1 MLSMIVKPLLGASFR
16 PAAGGDAPAAQ
27 LRCLAFLAA
36 VALRDAV
43 AHVPVVR
50 EPEHDPVAPVVDRL
64 GGRDHDV
71 AAGVGHDSVPAAF
84 EPASLDAGAVDLAER
99 DAELAAVLDDAVA
112 DDDAV
117 VAPLVAAAA
126 NADPLTVAVAD
137 AARVDDEL
145 DGPAGGGL
153 GYDPGRHLLRLRSR
167 EALVGVF
174 ERSSVS
180 RWNSTGPD
188 LTLKTENGSTAASAC
203 VTALSRARSTAARS
217 SAPEALD
224 EVRPGREVDRA
235 AVVGGGDR
243 SLDGRGVVRRS
254 VTHRALVHDVDHGPG
269 ERAVPR
275 SR

>member
-1 MLSMIVKPLLGASFR
+1 MLIA
-16 PAAGGDAPAAQ
+16 
-27 LRCLAFLAA
+27 
-36 VALRDAV
+36 
-43 AHVPVVR
+43 
-50 EPEHDPVAPVVDRL
+50 L

-153 GYDPGRHLLRLRSR
+153 GHDPGRHLLRLRAVGR
-167 EALVGVF
+167 LLVGVLRKI
-174 ERSSVS
+174 ERQPVE
-180 RWNSTGPD
+180 
-188 LTLKTENGSTAASAC
+188 L
-203 VTALSRARSTAARS
+203 
-217 SAPEALD
+217 
-224 EVRPGREVDRA
+224 DRA
-235 AVVGGGDR
+235 
-243 SLDGRGVVRRS
+243 
-254 VTHRALVHDVDHGPG
+254 
-269 ERAVPR
+269 
-275 SR
+275 